1 MNPRRRPTQ
10 LVIFDCDGVLV
21 ESEPIFN
28 RVLHRYVLGCGA
40 RMSLAECSAEFTG
53 KSRDAV
59 EDYLTAQSL
68 EVPSGWPGDFYDQAL
83 AALSQEVT
91 AIEGAV
97 ELVQALRAQGMD
109 FCIASNGLRDKM
121 EVTLGRAGLLPFF
134 SEHMFSAYEVG
145 ASKPAPDVF
154 LHAAR
159 QFGVAPGDCLVVEDS
174 SSGFE
179 AAKRAG
185 MPCLALLPPALL
197 DSPPAALHGAHRIT
211 ALQEVA
217 QILGPR
223 VQN

>member
-1 MNPRRRPTQ
+1 MTPHRRSIK

-28 RVLHRYVLGCGA
+28 RVLHRYLLYCGA
-40 RMSLAECSAEFTG
+40 RISLVECCAEFTG

-97 ELVQALRAQGMD
+97 ELVQDLRAKGMD
-109 FCIASNGLRDKM
+109 FCVASNGVRDKM
-121 EVTLGRAGLLPFF
+121 KVTLARAGLLPFF
-134 SEHMFSAYEVG
+134 GEHMFSAYEVG

-159 QFGVAPGDCLVVEDS
+159 QFGVPPGDCLVVEDS